1 MENFTMAR
9 PRKAVEE
16 QWQAMTE
23 PLQLE
28 DGSRAVTWQ
37 NQATGETRITPLGLH
52 PTDQPNYQAA
62 LVEEPEE
69 IEETAVDRV
78 SAMLR
83 LAGDADRAD
92 LKVYRVKEGQLEYCA
107 QYKPEQFEESSFEL
121 LRRRFG
127 AGDYEIRLYAADP
140 ATRRY
145 GVRNRTRLKIADD
158 RIGPEESAALPNGMS
173 QVLGAIA
180 DGQRQMLEA
189 LVQMKQQPQKD
200 PMEEMT
206 KMLSMMTMMREA
218 MGLNNQAQQKSSI
231 GEIVD
236 AIKELKAASSIIDN
250 EKDNDEDNPMKM
262 LPQVLE
268 LVKAGVISQPQAP
281 QPLGAMIPPVALPPD
296 MAAAQLMA
304 DPEPEAEDDP
314 QNLRGLLQQLIAI
327 RGQENDIPKAAM
339 FIYEA
344 MPDNIVE
351 IMFSQV
357 WWLALSAAA
366 PEVKPHKEWLKN
378 VRTVAID
385 LFNQAEQDEGEDEPT
400 KIDEPPK
407 AA

>member
-1 MENFTMAR
+1 
-9 PRKAVEE
+9 
-16 QWQAMTE
+16 MTE
-23 PLQLE
+23 PLSLE

-37 NQATGETRITPLGLH
+37 HQGTGETRIVPFGTHPLE
-52 PTDQPNYQAA
+52 QPNYQPMQLEEA
-62 LVEEPEE
+62 EEP

-78 SAMLR
+78 SAMLK

-107 QYKPEQFEESSFEL
+107 QYKPEQFEEGSFEL

-140 ATRRY
+140 QTRRY

-158 RIGPEESAALPNGMS
+158 RGAPEEAAGLPNGMS

-189 LVQMKQQPQKD
+189 LVQMKQTPQKD

-218 MGLNNQAQQKSSI
+218 MGLNNQSQQKSSI

-250 EKDNDEDNPMKM
+250 EKDDEDNPMKM

-268 LVKAGVISQPQAP
+268 LVKAGVIQQPQAP

-304 DPEPEAEDDP
+304 DPEPEQSEEDP
-314 QNLRGLLQQLIAI
+314 QNLRGLLQQLLAH
-327 RGQENDIPKAAM
+327 RGMENDIPAAAM
-339 FIYEA
+339 YIYNE

-366 PEVKPHKEWLKN
+366 PEVKPHKEWLKA
-378 VRTVAID
+378 VRTVAMD
-385 LFNQAEQDEGEDEPT
+385 LFDQGDQDEGEPQN
-400 KIDEPPK
+400 IDEPPK

>member
-1 MENFTMAR
+1 MAR
-9 PRKAVEE
+9 PRKTTNVEQ
-16 QWQAMTE
+16 QWAEMTE
-23 PLQLE
+23 PEVETPIYPQLQVITQEE
-28 DGSRAVTWQ
+28 D
-37 NQATGETRITPLGLH
+37 P
-52 PTDQPNYQAA
+52 
-62 LVEEPEE
+62 
-69 IEETAVDRV
+69 IEETAVDRI
-78 SAMLR
+78 AQMLR
-83 LAGDADRAD
+83 VATDSDRAD
-92 LKVYRVKEGQLEYCA
+92 LKVYRFKEGVMQYCA
-107 QYKPEQFEESSFEL
+107 SYKPEAFEDGSFDL

-127 AGDYEIRLYAADP
+127 PGDYEIRLYATDP
-140 ATRRY
+140 NTRKFV
-145 GVRNRTRLKIADD
+145 VRARTRLAIADD
-158 RIGPEESAALPNGMS
+158 KTNDEPAALPNGMS

-180 DGQRQMLEA
+180 EGQSKMLEA

-236 AIKELKAASSIIDN
+236 AIKELKAASSII
-250 EKDNDEDNPMKM
+250 EKEEDDNPMKM

-281 QPLGAMIPPVALPPD
+281 QPLGAVIPPVALPPD

-366 PEVKPHKEWLKN
+366 PEVKPHKEWLRN

-385 LFNQAEQDEGEDEPT
+385 LFNQAEQEENEDEPS

-407 AA
+407 TA

>member
-1 MENFTMAR
+1 MAR
-9 PRKAVEE
+9 PRKQIE
-16 QWQAMTE
+16 QEWQAMTE
-23 PLQLE
+23 PLALE

-37 NQATGETRITPLGLH
+37 HQGTGETRIVPFGTH
-52 PTDQPNYQAA
+52 PTEQPNYQPMPI
-62 LVEEPEE
+62 EEAEE
-69 IEETAVDRV
+69 QIEETAVDRV
-78 SAMLR
+78 SAMLK

-92 LKVYRVKEGQLEYCA
+92 LKIYRVKEGQLEYCA

-140 ATRRY
+140 VTRRY

-158 RIGPEESAALPNGMS
+158 RGAPEEAAGLPNGMS

-189 LVQMKQQPQKD
+189 LVQMKQTPAKD

-218 MGLNNQAQQKSSI
+218 MGLNAQAQQKSSI

-250 EKDNDEDNPMKM
+250 EKDDEDNPMKL
-262 LPQVLE
+262 LPSVLE
-268 LVKAGVISQPQAP
+268 LVKAGVVQQPQP
-281 QPLGAMIPPVALPPD
+281 MQTHGAIIPPVALPPD
-296 MAAAQLMA
+296 MISVSQFQ
-304 DPEPEAEDDP
+304 PEPQADSEDDP
-314 QNLRGLLQQLIAI
+314 QNLRGLLQQLLAH
-327 RGQENDIPKAAM
+327 RGQENDIPAAAM
-339 FIYEA
+339 FIYNE

-378 VRTVAID
+378 VRMVAMQ
-385 LFNQAEQDEGEDEPT
+385 LFEQAEQDEGEESGN
-400 KIDEPPK
+400 IDEPPK

>member
-1 MENFTMAR
+1 
-9 PRKAVEE
+9 
-16 QWQAMTE
+16 MTE
-23 PLQLE
+23 PLALE

-37 NQATGETRITPLGLH
+37 NNTTGETRLVAFGMH
-52 PTDQPNYQAA
+52 PDEQPNYQTNIQPAPA
-62 LVEEPEE
+62 DD
-69 IEETAVDRV
+69 IEETAVDRI

-92 LKVYRVKEGQLEYCA
+92 LKVYRVREGQLEYCA
-107 QYKPEQFEESSFEL
+107 QYKPEQFEEGNFEL

-127 AGDYEIRLYAADP
+127 AGDYEIRLYASDP
-140 ATRRY
+140 QTRRY

-158 RIGPEESAALPNGMS
+158 KAPDELGGLPNGMG

-189 LVQMKQQPQKD
+189 LVQMKQQPAKD

-236 AIKELKAASSIIDN
+236 AIKELRAASSIIDN
-250 EKDNDEDNPMKM
+250 EKDDEDNPMKM

-281 QPLGAMIPPVALPPD
+281 QPMGAVIPPVALPPD
-296 MAAAQLMA
+296 LAAAELMA

-366 PEVKPHKEWLKN
+366 PEVKPHKDWLKN

-385 LFNQAEQDEGEDEPT
+385 LFNQAEQDEGEDEPS

>member
-1 MENFTMAR
+1 MAR
-9 PRKAVEE
+9 PRKIIE
-16 QWQAMTE
+16 QEWQAMTE

-28 DGSRAVTWQ
+28 DGTRAITWQ
-37 NQATGETRITPLGLH
+37 HQGTGEQRIVPLGTH
-52 PTDQPNYQAA
+52 PLEQPNYQPMQLEEA
-62 LVEEPEE
+62 EEP

-78 SAMLR
+78 SAMLK

-107 QYKPEQFEESSFEL
+107 QYKPEQFEEGSFEL

-140 ATRRY
+140 VTRRY

-158 RIGPEESAALPNGMS
+158 RGAPEEAAGLPNGMS

-189 LVQMKQQPQKD
+189 LVQMKQTPQKD

-218 MGLNNQAQQKSSI
+218 MGLNNQSQQKSSI

-250 EKDNDEDNPMKM
+250 EKDDEDNPMKM

-268 LVKAGVISQPQAP
+268 LVKAGVIQQPQAP

-296 MAAAQLMA
+296 LSPQQVHAQ
-304 DPEPEAEDDP
+304 PEAEEDDP
-314 QNLRGLLQQLIAI
+314 QNLRGLLAQLLAH
-327 RGQENDIPKAAM
+327 RGMENDIPAAAM
-339 FIYEA
+339 YIYNE
-344 MPDNIVE
+344 MPDDIVE
-351 IMFSQV
+351 IMFSSV
-357 WWLALSAAA
+357 WWIALSAAA
-366 PEVKPHKEWLKN
+366 PEVKPHKEWLQN
-378 VRTVAID
+378 VRMVAIE
-385 LFNQAEQDEGEDEPT
+385 LFNQAEQDEGEPQ
-400 KIDEPPK
+400 KIDEPK
-407 AA
+407 KSA

>member
-1 MENFTMAR
+1 MAR
-9 PRKAVEE
+9 PRKAVED

-23 PLQLE
+23 PMQLE

-37 NQATGETRITPLGLH
+37 NQQTGEMRIVSLGMH
-52 PTDQPNYQAA
+52 PEQQPNYQPMQ
-62 LVEEPEE
+62 VDQQEE
-69 IEETAVDRV
+69 IEETALDRV
-78 SAMLR
+78 TSMLK
-83 LAGDADRAD
+83 LVGDSDRAD
-92 LKVYRVKEGQLEYCA
+92 LKVYRIREGQLEYCA
-107 QYKPEQFEESSFEL
+107 QYKPEQFEEGSFEL

-127 AGDYEIRLYAADP
+127 AGDYELRLYCNDP
-140 ATRRY
+140 VTKRY

-158 RIGPEESAALPNGMS
+158 KAPEETGLPSGMG

-189 LVQMKQQPQKD
+189 LVQMKQQPARD

-218 MGLNNQAQQKSSI
+218 MGLNQQSQQKSSI

-236 AIKELKAASSIIDN
+236 AIKELRAASSIIDN
-250 EKDNDEDNPMKM
+250 EKDDEDNPMKL
-262 LPQVLE
+262 LPSVLE
-268 LVKAGVISQPQAP
+268 LVKAGVSQPQQP
-281 QPLGAMIPPVALPPD
+281 QPTLGVIPPVALPPD
-296 MAAAQLMA
+296 MVPPQQPQQ
-304 DPEPEAEDDP
+304 PEEGDAELEDDP

-351 IMFSQV
+351 IMFSGV

-366 PEVKPHKEWLKN
+366 PEVKPHKDWLKA
-378 VRTVAID
+378 VRTVAIE
-385 LFNQAEQDEGEDEPT
+385 LFNQAEQDEGEPQN
-400 KIDEPPK
+400 IDEPPK

>member
-1 MENFTMAR
+1 MAR
-9 PRKAVEE
+9 PRKIVED

-37 NQATGETRITPLGLH
+37 HQQTGETRIVSLGLH
-52 PTDQPNYQAA
+52 PEQQPNYQPMQI
-62 LVEEPEE
+62 EQPQDE
-69 IEETAVDRV
+69 IEETAVDRI

-92 LKVYRVKEGQLEYCA
+92 LKVYRLREGQLEYCA
-107 QYKPEQFEESSFEL
+107 QYKPEQFEEGNFEL

-140 ATRRY
+140 TTKRY

-158 RIGPEESAALPNGMS
+158 KSPDDSAGLPSGMG

-200 PMEEMT
+200 PMEDMQR
-206 KMLSMMTMMREA
+206 MFSMMTMMREA
-218 MGLNNQAQQKSSI
+218 MGLNQQSQQKSSI

-250 EKDNDEDNPMKM
+250 EKDDEDNPMKL
-262 LPQVLE
+262 LPSVLE
-268 LVKAGVISQPQAP
+268 LVKAGVGQPQQP
-281 QPLGAMIPPVALPPD
+281 QPTLGVIPPVALPPD
-296 MAAAQLMA
+296 MAAHAAGELMA
-304 DPEPEAEDDP
+304 DPEPETEDDP

-366 PEVKPHKEWLKN
+366 PEVKPHKDWLKA

-385 LFNQAEQDEGEDEPT
+385 LFNQAENDEQDEGEPS

>member
-1 MENFTMAR
+1 MAR
-9 PRKAVEE
+9 PRKAVEQE
-16 QWQAMTE
+16 WQAMTE
-23 PLQLE
+23 PLALE

-37 NQATGETRITPLGLH
+37 NQSTGETRIVPFGLH
-52 PTDQPNYQAA
+52 PEQQPNYQPMQI
-62 LVEEPEE
+62 EQQDE
-69 IEETAVDRV
+69 IEETALDRV

-83 LAGDADRAD
+83 LASDADRAD
-92 LKVYRVKEGQLEYCA
+92 LKVYRIREGQLEYCA

-140 ATRRY
+140 VTRRFSC
-145 GVRNRTRLKIADD
+145 RNRTRLKIADD
-158 RIGPEESAALPNGMS
+158 KAPEETGLPSGMG

-189 LVQMKQQPQKD
+189 LVQMKQTPAKD

-218 MGLNNQAQQKSSI
+218 MGLNQQSQQKSSI

-250 EKDNDEDNPMKM
+250 EKEDEDNPMKL
-262 LPQVLE
+262 LPSVLE
-268 LVKAGVISQPQAP
+268 LVKAGVTQPQQP
-281 QPLGAMIPPVALPPD
+281 QPTLGVIPPVALPPD
-296 MAAAQLMA
+296 MIPPQQ
-304 DPEPEAEDDP
+304 PQEPEQGDAELEDDP
-314 QNLRGLLQQLIAI
+314 QNLRGLLQQLLAH

-339 FIYEA
+339 FIYEQ

-351 IMFSQV
+351 IMFSSV

-378 VRTVAID
+378 VRTVAMQ
-385 LFNQAEQDEGEDEPT
+385 LFEEGESEPENV
-400 KIDEPPK
+400 DEPPK